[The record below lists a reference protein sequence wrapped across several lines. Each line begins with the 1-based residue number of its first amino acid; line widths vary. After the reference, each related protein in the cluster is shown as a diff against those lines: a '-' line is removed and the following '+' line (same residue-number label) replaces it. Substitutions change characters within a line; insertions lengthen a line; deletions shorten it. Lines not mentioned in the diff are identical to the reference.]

1 MTVRLQS
8 RQLSQLHLYQVLHAV
23 RVRRGAMSRAE
34 IAERTGLSQPAV
46 SSLTRRLLASGALI
60 EGDARP
66 SQGGGRREREL
77 MLNSAFAWVVGVKI
91 AMHQLTI
98 TLVDFAG
105 GVATTI
111 KRPLA
116 APLRLPELVRQV
128 AREID
133 KALAGAGGPVR
144 ERLAGV
150 GVAVPGFVDSLKGE
164 VYWTPIL
171 KAQGSTKAA
180 PYRLAAALE
189 QALDVPVFIENDA
202 NMLALAEQWFGD
214 AGGVPHV
221 AVVTLEHGLGLGLV
235 LGGELYRGHGG
246 LAAELGHVQVEAD
259 GRACRCGKSGCLEA
273 YVAHYAIVQQ
283 GQEAGLIAAK
293 GDLPPAAVEA
303 AYLDLAHAARAGRVQ
318 ARKIFERQGRMLG
331 RWIANMA
338 NLVAPQLVLLGG
350 GPQIATDLYEPALR
364 SALADALALPHRDR
378 LTLLM
383 RHHGD
388 EVWARGAAALVLQRL
403 DESTRIVEAASRH
416 GLTRSANSKTP
427 QRKQDVGRRALA

>member
-23 RVRRGAMSRAE
+23 RVGPGAMSRAE

-46 SSLTRRLLASGALI
+46 SSLTRRLLASGALV

-77 MLNSAFAWVVGVKI
+77 MLNSAFAWVVGAKI
-91 AMHQLTI
+91 AMHQVTI
-98 TLVDFAG
+98 TLADFAG
-105 GVATTI
+105 GVATTV

-116 APLRLPELVRQV
+116 APLRLPELVRQL

-144 ERLAGV
+144 QRLAGI
-150 GVAVPGFVDSLKGE
+150 GVAIPGFVNSLKGE
-164 VYWTPIL
+164 VDWTPLL
-171 KAQGSTKAA
+171 KPASAAA
-180 PYRLAAALE
+180 PHPLAAALAE
-189 QALDVPVFIENDA
+189 ALGVPVFVENDA
-202 NMLALAEQWFGD
+202 NMLALAELWFGD

-246 LAAELGHVQVEAD
+246 LAAELGHVQVEPD

-273 YVAHYAIVQQ
+273 YVAHYAIVRQ
-283 GQEAGLIAAK
+283 GQEAGLIADA
-293 GDLPPAAVEA
+293 GELPPAAIEA
-303 AYLDLAHAARAGRVQ
+303 AYLELARLAHGGNARS
-318 ARKIFERQGRMLG
+318 RKIFERQGRLLG

-338 NLVAPQLVLLGG
+338 NLIAPQLILLGG
-350 GPQIATDLYEPALR
+350 GSQIATDLYEPALR
-364 SALADALALPHRDR
+364 AALADALALPHRDR
-378 LTLLM
+378 LPLLL

-416 GLTRSANSKTP
+416 GLTRNAGAKTNP
-427 QRKQDVGRRALA
+427 SQHVGRRALA

>member
-23 RVRRGAMSRAE
+23 RVGRGAMSRAE
-34 IAERTGLSQPAV
+34 VGERTGLSQPAV
-46 SSLTRRLLASGALI
+46 SSLTRRLIARGALI

-77 MLNSAFAWVVGVKI
+77 MLNGAFAWVVGAKI
-91 AMHQLTI
+91 AMHQITI
-98 TLVDFAG
+98 TITDFAG
-105 GVATTI
+105 GVATTV

-116 APLRLPELVRQV
+116 APLRLPALVRQL
-128 AREID
+128 ARDID
-133 KALAGAGGPVR
+133 KALASAAGPVR
-144 ERLAGV
+144 KRLAGV

-164 VYWTPIL
+164 VYWTPVL
-171 KAQGSTKAA
+171 KALGTPS
-180 PYRLAAALE
+180 PHPLATALE
-189 QALDVPVFIENDA
+189 QALGVPVFVENDA

-246 LAAELGHVQVEAD
+246 LAAELGHVQIEA
-259 GRACRCGKSGCLEA
+259 GGLACRCGKSGCLEA
-273 YVAHYAIVQQ
+273 YVAHDAIVRQ
-283 GQEAGLIAAK
+283 GQEAGLIAAA
-293 GDLPPAAVEA
+293 GELPSAAVEA
-303 AYLDLAHAARAGRVQ
+303 AYLELARLAQAGNARAR
-318 ARKIFERQGRMLG
+318 RIFERQGRLLG

-338 NLVAPQLVLLGG
+338 NLIAPQLVLVGA

-364 SALADALALPHRDR
+364 AALDDALALPHRGR
-378 LTLLM
+378 LQLRL

-416 GLTRSANSKTP
+416 GLTRNTNGKT
-427 QRKQDVGRRALA
+427 QHVGRRALA

>member
-1 MTVRLQS
+1 V
-8 RQLSQLHLYQVLHAV
+8 
-23 RVRRGAMSRAE
+23 
-34 IAERTGLSQPAV
+34 
-46 SSLTRRLLASGALI
+46 
-60 EGDARP
+60 
-66 SQGGGRREREL
+66 
-77 MLNSAFAWVVGVKI
+77 
-91 AMHQLTI
+91 
-98 TLVDFAG
+98 
-105 GVATTI
+105 
-111 KRPLA
+111 
-116 APLRLPELVRQV
+116 
-128 AREID
+128 
-133 KALAGAGGPVR
+133 KAL
-144 ERLAGV
+144 
-150 GVAVPGFVDSLKGE
+150 
-164 VYWTPIL
+164 
-171 KAQGSTKAA
+171 GSTKAP

-189 QALDVPVFIENDA
+189 QALEVPVFIENDA

-246 LAAELGHVQVEAD
+246 LAAELGHVQVEAG

-293 GDLPPAAVEA
+293 GELPPAAVEA
-303 AYLDLAHAARAGRVQ
+303 AYLDLARAAWAGRVQ
-318 ARKIFERQGRMLG
+318 ARRIFERQGRLLG

-338 NLVAPQLVLLGG
+338 NLVAPQLVVLGG

-378 LTLLM
+378 LRLLL

-416 GLTRSANSKTP
+416 GLTRNANAKTP
-427 QRKQDVGRRALA
+427 QRQQDVGRRALA

>member
-46 SSLTRRLLASGALI
+46 SSLTRRLLASGALV

-98 TLVDFAG
+98 TLADFAG

-116 APLRLPELVRQV
+116 APLRQPDLVRQV

-144 ERLAGV
+144 KRLAGV

-171 KAQGSTKAA
+171 KPSASA
-180 PYRLAAALE
+180 PPLPYPLGAALE
-189 QALDVPVFIENDA
+189 RALGVPVFIENDA

-246 LAAELGHVQVEAD
+246 LAAELGHVQVEAG
-259 GRACRCGKSGCLEA
+259 GRTCRCGKSGCLEA

-293 GDLPPAAVEA
+293 AELPPAAVEA
-303 AYLDLAHAARAGRVQ
+303 AYLELAQAAQAGHAQ
-318 ARKIFERQGRMLG
+318 ARKIFERQGRLLG

-350 GPQIATDLYEPALR
+350 GPQVATDLYEPALR
-364 SALADALALPHRDR
+364 AALGDALALPHRDR
-378 LTLLM
+378 LPLRL

-416 GLTRSANSKTP
+416 GLTRSANAKTP
-427 QRKQDVGRRALA
+427 HQQQAAGRRALA